1 MKPGL
6 PSQIATLVVKDL
18 RRELRTFEIVTTTVA
33 FSILLLVIFAFA
45 FYRDDD
51 TARIVFPGIL
61 WVAILFAGTL
71 AISRTFAQ
79 EKDGGCLRALALIPG
94 THLSL
99 YYGKLIVG
107 LIFLGVFELVLVPF
121 LALTF
126 NVNIF
131 DQLLAYG
138 LTLAA
143 GSLGFVALGTLLA
156 AMLVHSH
163 LREVLLPILL
173 YPLLVPLLIIGV
185 QITSELYDGASLSEI
200 RGWLQVLIAMDLAY
214 VMMGQFL
221 FRWVLSAI
229 E

>member
-1 MKPGL
+1 MKSGIPH
-6 PSQIATLVVKDL
+6 QISTLIVKDL
-18 RRELRTFEIVTTTVA
+18 RRELRTLEIVTTTIA

-45 FYRDDD
+45 FYKDDD

-61 WVAILFAGTL
+61 WVAIIFAGTL
-71 AISRTFAQ
+71 AISRTFAH
-79 EKDGGCLRALALIPG
+79 EKEGGCLRALALIPG

-99 YYGKLIVG
+99 YYSKLIVS
-107 LIFLGVFELVLVPF
+107 LIFLAVFELVLLPF

-126 NVNIF
+126 NVSIF

-138 LTLAA
+138 LTVLA
-143 GSLGFVALGTLLA
+143 GSVGFVALGTLLG

-163 LREVLLPILL
+163 LREVLLPIVL

-185 QITSELYDGASLSEI
+185 QITGELYEGATLAEI
-200 RGWLQVLIAMDLAY
+200 RGWLQILVAMDLVY
-214 VMMGQFL
+214 ILVGQFL
-221 FRWVLSAI
+221 FRWVLSSI